1 MTHERDFDRLVGAWL
16 DLMPDEAPDR
26 TIAAVLQAVDAT
38 PQVRRPFRRLMRRFP
53 AMNRLPVVAT
63 MAAALVLAVGGGL
76 LLLKPGGTGN
86 QTPTASPSI
95 APSPSISPS
104 PSVSLVPDALRVR
117 WMGSERPVPPIV
129 ASAGTILNFDDD
141 GAFFITQSNL
151 NGDHFLRS
159 SASVSGEGQF
169 RLESFVVDGGGCL
182 VGDVGLYRWS
192 VSPSGRILTVTA
204 DSDTCST
211 RLAAV
216 PGVWWLEACK
226 NTDTNCLGDLD
237 AGTYKSQYIIPRL
250 DLTTDWVAP
259 DFGAVTYTVPD
270 GWANSADF
278 PTRFT
283 LTPSADFA
291 LQGQVGEETT
301 QGIEV
306 SVQPAANAQ
315 NADCKSTAVTSV
327 PRTVSG
333 LVQWIRGRPSLTSS
347 APTAITVDGHRGQWV
362 DVRVNPSWKTS
373 CGSETV
379 PIAAFLTMAGQPSNA
394 DVLAIVAG
402 VRFRLVLLDLG
413 GGDVVLINV
422 YSPDTARF
430 DELVQQAM
438 PIVQSLKF
446 E

>member
-53 AMNRLPVVAT
+53 TMNRLPVVAT

-95 APSPSISPS
+95 APSPSISPR
-104 PSVSLVPDALRVR
+104 PSVSLVPDALRAR
-117 WMGSERPVPPIV
+117 WMGSERPVPQIV
-129 ASAGTILNFDDD
+129 SEAGTILNFAAN
-141 GAFFITQSNL
+141 GSFFITQSNQ
-151 NGDHFLRS
+151 NEDHFLTS
-159 SASVSGEGQF
+159 SAAPNGAGEF
-169 RLESFVVDGGGCL
+169 RLETVLDDGTGCA
-182 VGDVGLYRWS
+182 VGDVGGYSWS
-192 VSPSGRILTVTA
+192 VSPSGRILTVA
-204 DSDTCST
+204 VDSDACST
-211 RLAAV
+211 RRAAV
-216 PGVWWLEACK
+216 PGTWWLEACK
-226 NTDTNCLGDLD
+226 NTNTNCLGDVD
-237 AGTYKSQYIIPRL
+237 AGTYKSQYITPRL
-250 DLTTDWVAP
+250 DKTTDWVAP

-270 GWANSADF
+270 GWANSLDF
-278 PTRFT
+278 PERFT

-291 LQGQVGEETT
+291 LEGQVGAETT

-306 SVQPAANAQ
+306 SVQPAANEQ
-315 NADCKSTAVTSV
+315 NAECKSTAVTSV

-373 CGSETV
+373 CGSDTV
-379 PIAAFLTMAGQPSNA
+379 PIAAFLTMAGQPA
-394 DVLAIVAG
+394 DAEALTIVAG

-413 GGDVVLINV
+413 GGDLVLINV

-430 DELVQQAM
+430 DDLVRQAM
-438 PIVQSLKF
+438 PIIQDLKF